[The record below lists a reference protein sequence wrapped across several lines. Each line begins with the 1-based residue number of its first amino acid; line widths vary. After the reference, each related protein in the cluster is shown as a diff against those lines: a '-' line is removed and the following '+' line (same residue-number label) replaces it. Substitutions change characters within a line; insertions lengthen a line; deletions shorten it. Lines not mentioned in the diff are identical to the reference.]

1 MERASRKLHV
11 RGIAEREGRDTT
23 EAMVS
28 VDKDAWRARR
38 DVRGRRVGAM
48 RKWGLWLVSPLVL
61 WLLLIQFGAMAADE
75 QSMPKKL
82 NPYTGQ
88 EEAIKQGRA
97 LYLQHGCSGCHGV
110 GGGGG
115 MGPALLDDEWTFGS
129 DDETLLHLIK
139 GEIPQQTMPAVFG
152 TALPDDDIW
161 KILAYVRSLYRGNP
175 SKINW

>member
-1 MERASRKLHV
+1 
-11 RGIAEREGRDTT
+11 
-23 EAMVS
+23 
-28 VDKDAWRARR
+28 
-38 DVRGRRVGAM
+38 M

-61 WLLLIQFGAMAADE
+61 WLLLSRFGAMAAGA
-75 QSMPKKL
+75 QGVPTKL

-88 EEAIKQGRA
+88 EEAIQQGRV

-115 MGPALLDDEWTFGS
+115 MGPALLDEEWTFGS
-129 DDETLLHLIK
+129 DDETLSRLIK

-152 TALPDDDIW
+152 TALQDDDIW
-161 KILAYVRSLYRGNP
+161 KILTYVRSLYRGDP